1 MLPVILAVTLAA
13 APADRALYD
22 RLSAQ
27 VEAAYDTKRNAFVDK
42 SGSPSTSAAELAI
55 RRAAE
60 DGGDAWRER
69 ATRTLEFTWTLF
81 DSVGGGFV
89 QEDKHANPAH
99 PGFEK
104 RADANALRLSN
115 LLDMMEAGW
124 GDPAEARAAQV
135 VDYFDRV
142 LLDGRG
148 GFMPSQVGDRF
159 LLAEVNGLA
168 LHAWLR
174 WCAASGDLRGRD
186 FAVKSLDRVWE
197 HCWDERFGLM
207 RKGDFDVVIS
217 PPLLVDQVE
226 FGRACV
232 LSAQVMGRD
241 ADRRRA
247 IQLGEIVLGRFEDT
261 KKGGGFYTK
270 AVPDKDGGTKK
281 AGADLAENARAA
293 RFLCELSAMTGDPKY
308 REAARRAW
316 TVLDQK
322 IAREGLGAAEWALA
336 VRETFEPTT
345 WAKVEWPQPEER
357 KPRARSVRFKATRR

>member
-1 MLPVILAVTLAA
+1 MHFLILAITLAA
-13 APADRALYD
+13 PHNDRALYD

-27 VEAAYDTKRNAFVDK
+27 VEPAFDAKRNAFVEK
-42 SGSPSTSAAELAI
+42 GGSPSTPALELAI

-69 ATRTLEFTWTLF
+69 AVGTMAFTWTLF

-89 QEDKHANPAH
+89 HEDKHANPAH
-99 PGFEK
+99 PSFEK
-104 RADANALRLSN
+104 RADSNAQRLSN
-115 LLDMMEAGW
+115 LLDLMAAGY
-124 GDPAEARAAQV
+124 GDPAEGRAEQV

-159 LLAEVNGLA
+159 LLAEINGMA

-174 WCAASGDLRGRD
+174 WSAATGDLRKRD
-186 FAVKSLDRVWE
+186 FAIKSLDRVWE
-197 HCWDERFGLM
+197 HCWDERFGMM

-241 ADRRRA
+241 VDRERA
-247 IQLGEIVLGRFEDT
+247 VQLGEVILGRFEDA

-270 AVPDKDGGTKK
+270 AVPDKDGATKK
-281 AGADLAENARAA
+281 SGVDLAENARAA
-293 RFLCELSAMTGDPKY
+293 RFLCELSTMTGEPKY
-308 REAARRAW
+308 RDAARRAW
-316 TVLDQK
+316 TVLGEK
-322 IAREGLGAAEWALA
+322 IAKESLGAAEWALA
-336 VRETFEPTT
+336 VRESFAPTT
-345 WAKVEWPQPEER
+345 WAKAEWPEPQEK
-357 KPRARSVRFKATRR
+357 KPRPRSVRFKARR